1 MGRFIRRFV
10 PACYSISRM
19 NCAVNINAVLFKIY
33 WLSTISEQ
41 VVFLREIS
49 GVRLIGE
56 AQGDGN
62 FWHDQTGKDSCNV

>member
-19 NCAVNINAVLFKIY
+19 NCAALISCSYINAVLFKIY
-33 WLSTISEQ
+33 WLSTISER

-49 GVRLIGE
+49 GVRLKGE

-62 FWHDQTGKDSCNV
+62 F